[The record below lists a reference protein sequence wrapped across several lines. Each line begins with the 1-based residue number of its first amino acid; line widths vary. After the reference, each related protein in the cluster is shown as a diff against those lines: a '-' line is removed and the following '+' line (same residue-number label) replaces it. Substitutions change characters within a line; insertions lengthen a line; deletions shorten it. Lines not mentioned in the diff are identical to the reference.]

1 MAHRATD
8 TRHNSCSDRT
18 NAHCANF
25 LGELSNENH
34 KKESMQGREKV
45 VLLLQL
51 LPIYLLS
58 SFNKV
63 RYIDYLK
70 GGIRGWTKG
79 QIARKVQ
86 VVVRRQPPIQILT
99 YDGYEDLSEGDL
111 KVSVTLVV

>member
-1 MAHRATD
+1 
-8 TRHNSCSDRT
+8 
-18 NAHCANF
+18 
-25 LGELSNENH
+25 
-34 KKESMQGREKV
+34 MQGRGKV

-70 GGIRGWTKG
+70 GGIRGWMKG

>member
-1 MAHRATD
+1 MAHGATD

-25 LGELSNENH
+25 LGELSTENH
-34 KKESMQGREKV
+34 KKESMQGRGKV
-45 VLLLQL
+45 VLLLEL

-86 VVVRRQPPIQILT
+86 VGGGGT
-99 YDGYEDLSEGDL
+99 
-111 KVSVTLVV
+111 

>member
-1 MAHRATD
+1 
-8 TRHNSCSDRT
+8 
-18 NAHCANF
+18 
-25 LGELSNENH
+25 
-34 KKESMQGREKV
+34 MQGRGKV

-86 VVVRRQPPIQILT
+86 VGGGGTQAT
-99 YDGYEDLSEGDL
+99 TDTDFNFYDGYEDLSEGDL
-111 KVSVTLVV
+111 CKRFQLLWSFSKNVKQVIKYPITTLKV